1 MKIKLCIINFKNIQT
16 FFVTSLKV
24 VVKVTDVFRVRVVL
38 WQTSSEDGTVGVEV
52 SVVAAQI

>member
-38 WQTSSEDGTVGVEV
+38 WQTSSEDGAVGVEV